1 MQLAKDGMTI
11 VRADLADA
19 EAIWAVERQQL
30 LDDLAA
36 ASVQQTT
43 AETLLAEE
51 RRKSQGPIPR
61 VGMQWQY
68 DSGQGSWCS
77 FAIDANEQLLMA
89 YCNGSYA
96 VDVLEAA
103 ATQQSS

>member
-1 MQLAKDGMTI
+1 MTI

-30 LDDLAA
+30 LDDLAV

-51 RRKSQGPIPR
+51 RRKSQGSFHALACNGNMIPGKA
-61 VGMQWQY
+61 VGVPL
-68 DSGQGSWCS
+68 
-77 FAIDANEQLLMA
+77 LLM
-89 YCNGSYA
+89 
-96 VDVLEAA
+96 L
-103 ATQQSS
+103 TSSC